1 MEELLCLNVGNSPFG
16 LSCNALTFWIGF
28 SPLRAVQRG
37 MLSLYVEGSKSCDTV
52 IRAGQELVRLHVI
65 MEQDGA
71 CSAEKA
77 VPKTTIL
84 LVSHG
89 FRAFDIAL
97 AISCKGLPSAIGLD
111 AQF

>member
-1 MEELLCLNVGNSPFG
+1 MEELICLNVGNSPFG
-16 LSCNALTFWIGF
+16 LSCDTLTFWICF

-37 MLSLYVEGSKSCDTV
+37 MPRLYVEGSKYCDTM
-52 IRAGQELVRLHVI
+52 IRAGWELMHLHVI

-77 VPKTTIL
+77 VPKTTVL

-89 FRAFDIAL
+89 FCAFDIAL
-97 AISCKGLPSAIGLD
+97 AISC
-111 AQF
+111 